1 MKYVSKFSRNYRLEY
16 TFNSEPELFA
26 YIRMLQQPL
35 LLKAD
40 RLIENEQKK
49 KKGRKKQY
57 SDEITINGNLVMYK
71 EFPIGVIQEDAHEY
85 QRNLI

>member
-16 TFNSEPELFA
+16 TFNSEAELFT

-40 RLIENEQKK
+40 RIIEQEQKK

-57 SDEITINGNLVMYK
+57 FDEITIEDNLVMYK
-71 EFPIGVIQEDAHEY
+71 EFPIGVIQADNKEY
-85 QRNLI
+85 QKILI